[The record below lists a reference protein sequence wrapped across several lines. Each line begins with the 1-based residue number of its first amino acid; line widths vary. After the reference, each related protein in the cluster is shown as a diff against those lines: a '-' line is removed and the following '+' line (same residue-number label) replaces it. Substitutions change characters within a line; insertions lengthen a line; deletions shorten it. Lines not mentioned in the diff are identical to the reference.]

1 VKNLSITQK
10 LIISLILISLLPY
23 ALISYVN
30 YSAEEKALEKKI
42 LDDLSALAEAKN
54 THISTVIN
62 FRMEQA
68 NEIATSNFMQEI
80 GSNNTSNLNFNLE
93 RVKKE
98 IPVFLE
104 ISALDLDGIVVASTD
119 RMLINSNFS
128 EKELFTKAKEEL
140 YLGDLEYYDNR
151 TAFIISSPVHN
162 RSTREF
168 TGVVT
173 FRIYPRLIY
182 DVTSDY
188 TGMGET
194 GESLLVRRQGNEVVF
209 LNPLRHNASPTL
221 SMRFPIDSDIA
232 APAIHAVKGE
242 KGTLRGLDYRGKDVF
257 AAYTYN
263 PIIDWGVVVKIDSS
277 EALIPVTDFKN
288 RTIALGI
295 FYFVVISALA
305 FLISRKITGPLIR
318 LTKASKKVA
327 KGYLTVQIESESK
340 DEIGELAQSFNS
352 MVNKL
357 KELYEGLDMKVKERT
372 RILNRKNIELEVLI
386 KTNQSISTGLDLNN
400 VLDTAVREAVRIV
413 NVSYCSIILVDEGK
427 DYGTVTSEYSPLFRM
442 EQSIGEHINLKDC
455 PTLDKAYQ
463 GKQYVLIEDTIKAEL
478 SPKEKEMISRLNMR
492 SMLVMPLVRGEKNS
506 GIMQLSSIGEI
517 KNFSD
522 EEINICQTIANQVA
536 IAIENANL
544 FSQLKRHD
552 QTLETLFEID
562 RVVSQSLDLDE
573 LLKEAIAKTIQVTS
587 SDAGWIYLLGED
599 GETLNLKTSLGI
611 SDELSNK
618 AAELKVGKGVSGI
631 AVRTGKPVTMDIEDY
646 PEKELLPLLK
656 RDGVT
661 SLAGMPLLA
670 KGKVLGAIIISS
682 RKHRVFAKEEI
693 DVLASIGNQIGVAV
707 ENATLYSELL
717 RHDRTMEILFE
728 IDRVVSQS
736 LDLDEIFREAL
747 AKTVKATSSDVGA
760 IYLLEKDG
768 TTLKMRTSVGLSED
782 FVRELSEIKVGEG
795 LAGIA
800 AQNKK
805 PFVTDIDGYPSQNL
819 LPFLKKEGFVTLAG
833 TPLMVKGRV
842 VGALN
847 LSNRKHR
854 IFSKEDIEIL
864 ASIGN
869 QIGVAVENA
878 RLYRE
883 SRDSYEKLQ
892 KAYDELKS
900 LDRMKSEFLS
910 NVSHE
915 LKTPLVSIRGYS
927 ELLYDE
933 KLGTLPLSQKKP
945 LEAIIRNTERLTRL
959 IDSLLFLSIQ
969 QMGKPDIRMK
979 LQPQSIDEIISSSMN
994 DMKVQAEK
1002 KEITLIKDSPA
1013 ELIVMG
1019 DRDRLTEVLLNLMD
1033 NAIKFTP
1040 FGGKITVKA
1049 RDDEEKVDM
1058 VHISVNDTGIGMPDN
1073 VITSLFQRFFQ
1084 ADASLTRKY
1093 GGTGLGLYIC
1103 KNIIDAH
1110 KGDIWVESKVGV
1122 GTTMHVRLPKKN

>member
-1 VKNLSITQK
+1 MRKLSVSQK

-42 LDDLSALAEAKN
+42 LDDLSALVEAKN

-62 FRMEQA
+62 FRIEQA

-80 GSNNTSNLNFNLE
+80 GSGNTSNLNFNLE

-104 ISALDLDGIVVASTD
+104 ITALDRDGIVVASTD

-128 EKELFTKAKEEL
+128 EKELFRGAKEKL

-151 TAFIISSPVHN
+151 TGFIISSPVYDRN
-162 RSTREF
+162 TREF

-182 DVTSDY
+182 DVTGDY
-188 TGMGET
+188 TGLGET
-194 GESLLVRRQGNEVVF
+194 GESLLVQKRGGDVVF
-209 LNPLRHNASPTL
+209 LNPLRHNASAAL
-221 SMRFPIDSDIA
+221 RMRFPIDSNIA

-242 KGTLRGLDYRGKDVF
+242 KGTLRGLDYRGIDVF

-263 PIIDWGVVVKIDSS
+263 PVIDWGVVVKIDSS
-277 EALIPVTDFKN
+277 EALIPVTDFRN

-295 FYFVVISALA
+295 FYFVMISTMA
-305 FLISRKITGPLIR
+305 FLISRKFTGPLIR
-318 LTKASKKVA
+318 LTNASKKVA
-327 KGYLTVQIESESK
+327 KGYLTVQIEPEST
-340 DEIGELAQSFNS
+340 DEIGELAQSFNI

-357 KELYEGLDMKVKERT
+357 KGLYEGLDLKVKERT
-372 RILNRKNIELEVLI
+372 RILNRKNIELEALI
-386 KTNQSISTGLDLNN
+386 KTNQSISTGLDINN
-400 VLDTAVREAVRIV
+400 VLDIAVKEAARIV

-427 DYGTVTSEYSPLFRM
+427 DYGIVTSEYSSLYNM
-442 EQSIGEHINLKDC
+442 EQSLGEHVNLKDC
-455 PTLDKAYQ
+455 PTLDEVYK
-463 GKQYVLIEDTIKAEL
+463 GKHYVLLEDTKKADL
-478 SPKEKEMISRLNMR
+478 SPKEKETFDRVNLR
-492 SMLVMPLVRGEKNS
+492 SILVMPLVLGDKPL
-506 GIMQLSSIGEI
+506 GIMQLSSIDEI
-517 KNFSD
+517 KDFSVED
-522 EEINICQTIANQVA
+522 INICQTIANQVA

-544 FSQLKRHD
+544 FTQLKHHD

-599 GETLNLKTSLGI
+599 RETLNLKTYNGI
-611 SDELSNK
+611 SDELAKK
-618 AAELKVGKGVSGI
+618 AAELKVGQGVSGI
-631 AVRTGKPVTMDIEDY
+631 AVMTGKPVTMDIENY
-646 PEKELLPLLK
+646 PEQKLLLLLK
-656 RDGVT
+656 KNNVS

-682 RKHRVFAKEEI
+682 RMHRIFGKEEI
-693 DVLASIGNQIGVAV
+693 DV
-707 ENATLYSELL
+707 
-717 RHDRTMEILFE
+717 
-728 IDRVVSQS
+728 
-736 LDLDEIFREAL
+736 
-747 AKTVKATSSDVGA
+747 
-760 IYLLEKDG
+760 
-768 TTLKMRTSVGLSED
+768 
-782 FVRELSEIKVGEG
+782 
-795 LAGIA
+795 
-800 AQNKK
+800 
-805 PFVTDIDGYPSQNL
+805 
-819 LPFLKKEGFVTLAG
+819 
-833 TPLMVKGRV
+833 
-842 VGALN
+842 
-847 LSNRKHR
+847 
-854 IFSKEDIEIL
+854 L

-927 ELLYDE
+927 ELLYEE
-933 KLGTLPLSQKKP
+933 KLGIIPLPQKKP

-969 QMGKPDIRMK
+969 QMGKPEIRMK
-979 LQPQSIDEIISSSMN
+979 LHPQSIDEIISSSMN

-1040 FGGKITVKA
+1040 TGGKITVKA

-1058 VHISVNDTGIGMPDN
+1058 VHITVNDTGIGMPEN

-1110 KGDIWVESKVGV
+1110 KGEIWVESKVGV

>member
-1 VKNLSITQK
+1 MRSLSVSQK

-54 THISTVIN
+54 THISTVIK
-62 FRMEQA
+62 FRIEQV
-68 NEIATSNFMQEI
+68 NEIASSNFMQEI
-80 GSNNTSNLNFNLE
+80 ASSNTSNLNFNLE

-104 ISALDLDGIVVASTD
+104 ISAIDSNGTVVASTD
-119 RMLINSNFS
+119 RMLINSSFS
-128 EKELFTKAKEEL
+128 EKEFFIKAKEKL
-140 YLGDLEYYDNR
+140 YLGDLEFYDSS
-151 TAFIISSPVHN
+151 TGYIISSPVFN
-162 RSTREF
+162 RSTHKF
-168 TGVVT
+168 TGVVA

-209 LNPLRHNASPTL
+209 LNPLRHNASAAL
-221 SMRFPIDSDIA
+221 SIRFPVDSYIA

-263 PIIDWGVVVKIDSS
+263 PVIDWGVVVKIDSS

-288 RTIALGI
+288 RTIALGL
-295 FYFVVISALA
+295 FYFVVISAMA

-318 LTKASKKVA
+318 LTNASKKVA
-327 KGYLTVQIESESK
+327 KGYLTVQIEPESK
-340 DEIGELAQSFNS
+340 DEIGELAHSFNI
-352 MVNKL
+352 MVKKL
-357 KELYEGLDMKVKERT
+357 KELYEGLDLKVKERT
-372 RILNRKNIELEVLI
+372 RILNRKNIELEALI
-386 KTNQSISTGLDLNN
+386 KTNQSISTGLDLDN
-400 VLDTAVREAVRIV
+400 VLDTAVREAVKIV
-413 NVSYCSIILVDEGK
+413 NVSYCSVILVDEGK
-427 DYGTVTSEYSPLFRM
+427 DYGTVTSEYSPLFHM
-442 EQSIGEHINLKDC
+442 EQSLGEHVDLKDC
-455 PTLDKAYQ
+455 PTLDKAYR
-463 GKQYVLIEDTIKAEL
+463 GKEYVLLEDTTKAEL
-478 SPKEKEMISRLNMR
+478 SPKEKETVNRVNMR
-492 SMLVMPLVRGEKNS
+492 SILVMPLVLGERTL

-517 KNFSD
+517 KNFSV

-544 FSQLKRHD
+544 FTQLKRHD

-599 GETLNLKTSLGI
+599 GETLNLKTYLGI
-611 SDELSNK
+611 SDELAKK
-618 AAELKVGKGVSGI
+618 AAELKVGQGVSGI
-631 AVRTGKPVTMDIEDY
+631 AARTGKPVTMDIENY
-646 PEKELLPLLK
+646 PVKELLELLEK
-656 RDGVT
+656 DNVT
-661 SLAGMPLLA
+661 SLAGMPLIA

-682 RKHRVFAKEEI
+682 RMHRLFGKEEI
-693 DVLASIGNQIGVAV
+693 DVL
-707 ENATLYSELL
+707 T
-717 RHDRTMEILFE
+717 
-728 IDRVVSQS
+728 
-736 LDLDEIFREAL
+736 
-747 AKTVKATSSDVGA
+747 
-760 IYLLEKDG
+760 
-768 TTLKMRTSVGLSED
+768 
-782 FVRELSEIKVGEG
+782 
-795 LAGIA
+795 
-800 AQNKK
+800 
-805 PFVTDIDGYPSQNL
+805 
-819 LPFLKKEGFVTLAG
+819 
-833 TPLMVKGRV
+833 
-842 VGALN
+842 
-847 LSNRKHR
+847 
-854 IFSKEDIEIL
+854 
-864 ASIGN
+864 SIGN

-883 SRDSYEKLQ
+883 SKVSYEKLQ

-933 KLGTLPLSQKKP
+933 KLGTIPLSQKKP

-969 QMGKPDIRMK
+969 QMGKPEIRMRP
-979 LQPQSIDEIISSSMN
+979 QPQSIDEIITSSMN

-1002 KEITLIKDSPA
+1002 KEITLIKDSSA

-1019 DRDRLTEVLLNLMD
+1019 DRDRLTEVLLNLLD

-1040 FGGKITVKA
+1040 PGGKITVKA
-1049 RDDEEKVDM
+1049 RDDEEKADM
-1058 VHISVNDTGIGMPDN
+1058 VHITVNDTGIGMPEN
-1073 VITSLFQRFFQ
+1073 IITSLFQRFFQ

-1110 KGDIWVESKVGV
+1110 KGEIWVESRVGV

>member
-1 VKNLSITQK
+1 MRSLSISQK
-10 LIISLILISLLPY
+10 LILSLILISLLPY
-23 ALISYVN
+23 ALISYIN
-30 YSAEEKALEKKI
+30 YSAEEKALEKLI

-54 THISTVIN
+54 THISTVIR
-62 FRMEQA
+62 FRIEQA

-80 GSNNTSNLNFNLE
+80 GSNNTSNLNFNIE

-104 ISALDLDGIVVASTD
+104 ITALDPDGIVVTSTNQ
-119 RMLINSNFS
+119 MLINSNFS
-128 EKELFTKAKEEL
+128 EKELFRKAKGKP

-151 TAFIISSPVHN
+151 TGFIISSPVFN
-162 RSTREF
+162 RSTQEF
-168 TGVVT
+168 TGVVA
-173 FRIYPRLIY
+173 FRIYPMLIY
-182 DVTSDY
+182 DVTDDY
-188 TGMGET
+188 TGLGET
-194 GESLLVRRQGNEVVF
+194 GESLLVQKRGSEIVF
-209 LNPLRHNASPTL
+209 LNPLRHYENVPL
-221 SMRFPIDSDIA
+221 SMRFPIDSSIA
-232 APAIHAVKGE
+232 EPANHAVQGE

-277 EALIPVTDFKN
+277 EALMPLTDFRN

-295 FYFVVISALA
+295 FYFVVISSLA
-305 FLISRKITGPLIR
+305 FIFSRKFTGPLIR
-318 LTKASKKVA
+318 LTNASKKVA
-327 KGYLTVQIESESK
+327 KGYLTIEIEPESK
-340 DEIGELAQSFNS
+340 DEIGELAHSFNI
-352 MVNKL
+352 MVKKL

-372 RILNRKNIELEVLI
+372 RILNRKNIELEALI
-386 KTNQSISTGLDLNN
+386 KTNQSISTGLDLKN
-400 VLDTAVREAVRIV
+400 VLDIAVREAVKIV
-413 NVSYCSIILVDEGK
+413 NVSYCSFILVNEGN
-427 DYGTVTSEYSPLFRM
+427 DHGTVTSEYSPLFRM
-442 EQSIGEHINLKDC
+442 EQALGENINLKDC
-455 PTLDKAYQ
+455 PTLDEAYH
-463 GKQYVLIEDTIKAEL
+463 GKKYILIEDTTKAEL
-478 SPKEKEMISRLNMR
+478 SPKEKETFGRLNMR
-492 SMLVMPLVRGEKNS
+492 SILVMPLVLGEKMY

-517 KNFSD
+517 KNFSV
-522 EEINICQTIANQVA
+522 EEINICQTIANQAA

-544 FSQLKRHD
+544 YTQLKHHD

-599 GETLNLKTSLGI
+599 GETLHLKTYLGI
-611 SDELSNK
+611 SDELAKK
-618 AAELKVGKGVSGI
+618 AAKQKLGQGVSGI
-631 AVRTGKPVTMDIEDY
+631 AARTGKPVTMDIEKY
-646 PEKELLPLLK
+646 PVKELLTLLK
-656 RDGVT
+656 KDNVS

-682 RKHRVFAKEEI
+682 RKHRIFGKEES
-693 DVLASIGNQIGVAV
+693 DVL
-707 ENATLYSELL
+707 T
-717 RHDRTMEILFE
+717 
-728 IDRVVSQS
+728 
-736 LDLDEIFREAL
+736 
-747 AKTVKATSSDVGA
+747 
-760 IYLLEKDG
+760 
-768 TTLKMRTSVGLSED
+768 
-782 FVRELSEIKVGEG
+782 
-795 LAGIA
+795 
-800 AQNKK
+800 
-805 PFVTDIDGYPSQNL
+805 
-819 LPFLKKEGFVTLAG
+819 
-833 TPLMVKGRV
+833 
-842 VGALN
+842 
-847 LSNRKHR
+847 
-854 IFSKEDIEIL
+854 
-864 ASIGN
+864 SIGN

-900 LDRMKSEFLS
+900 LDKMKSEFLS

-933 KLGTLPLSQKKP
+933 KLGTIALSQKKP

-969 QMGKPDIRMK
+969 QMGMPEIRMRP
-979 LQPQSIDEIISSSMN
+979 QPQSIDEIITTSMN

-1002 KEITLIKDSPA
+1002 KEITMIKDSPA

-1019 DRDRLTEVLLNLMD
+1019 DRDRLTEVLLNLLD

-1040 FGGKITVKA
+1040 PGGKIIVKA
-1049 RDDEEKVDM
+1049 RDDEEKVDT
-1058 VHISVNDTGIGMPDN
+1058 VHLTVNDTGIGMPEN
-1073 VITSLFQRFFQ
+1073 IITSLFQRFFQ

-1110 KGDIWVESKVGV
+1110 KGEIWVESKVGV
-1122 GTTMHVRLPKKN
+1122 GTTIHVRLPEKT